1 MAGNFFKNETGN
13 SLINKVQNAIFAD
26 MQTMAQKALNP
37 ENHHLSS
44 IAKKRLNWM
53 YELYHRQNGNISKTH
68 RKLGISRQW
77 LSAIKNEFEQ
87 SGKDPRSLEPDS
99 RAPHDTSKRNRISKE
114 TENLILK
121 VRKDSRNAWGKVKI
135 ARVLQRD
142 YGVKVRPNTANNYLR
157 PHKLINPKI
166 SLKNSNAWKAKKERE
181 QNPQSAEAKWRPPK
195 AVKDYAPGALVERD
209 IKFIPIPGKQLGP
222 GLARDN
228 FWSQHTFID
237 SFTRIR
243 VLELTAGHTATDA
256 VSCRRKIQA
265 RLPFEIA
272 SENSDNG
279 SENNGTYHP
288 IPTLFIS
295 TPMPQLRPT
304 IRAWSGLIYKN
315 AKEIFI
321 TADCGGSNGY
331 RVKLWKTELQKLANE
346 LNKIIHVS
354 YFPPGTSKWNKIE
367 HRLFCFISKNWRGVP
382 LIDRASVVSL
392 IGSVKTKNGLVVKA
406 KLDKTLYQKGIKV
419 SSKEL
424 EAVKMEID
432 KFHGEWNYWIRPS

>member
-13 SLINKVQNAIFAD
+13 SLINKARNAIFVD
-26 MQTMAQKALNP
+26 MQRMVQKALNP
-37 ENHHLSS
+37 ENHHLSP

-53 YELYHRQNGNISKTH
+53 YELYHRQNGNISKAH

-142 YGVKVRPNTANNYLR
+142 YGVKVHPNTANNYLR
-157 PHKLINPKI
+157 LHKLINPKI

-181 QNPQSAEAKWRPPK
+181 QNPQSASAKWRPPK
-195 AVKDYAPGALVERD
+195 AIKDYAPGALVERD

-222 GLARDN
+222 GLARDD

-243 VLELTAGHTATDA
+243 TLELTAGHTATDA
-256 VSCRRKIQA
+256 VSRRRKIQA
-265 RLPFEIA
+265 RLPFQIA

-279 SENNGTYHP
+279 SENSGAYHQELRDTDTFHFYSNAAT
-288 IPTLFIS
+288 PTDNPRVERSHLTDDLEFYQKGGLRNTFEEQQAAIADWEYFYDWVRPHQALAYL
-295 TPMPQLRPT
+295 TPMEFYQ
-304 IRAWSGLIYKN
+304 
-315 AKEIFI
+315 
-321 TADCGGSNGY
+321 
-331 RVKLWKTELQKLANE
+331 LWKRDPEAATEITQKWQNYLAKQRKR
-346 LNKIIHVS
+346 LALSRKIKRKEEIQNLM
-354 YFPPGTSKWNKIE
+354 K
-367 HRLFCFISKNWRGVP
+367 FI
-382 LIDRASVVSL
+382 D
-392 IGSVKTKNGLVVKA
+392 T
-406 KLDKTLYQKGIKV
+406 KLDKKSSEKSIKLTLRNCQLC
-419 SSKEL
+419 SM
-424 EAVKMEID
+424 A
-432 KFHGEWNYWIRPS
+432 